1 MTVSENEKMISVVI
15 SKPLYERA
23 KKICDNR
30 GCSLSAFGQVAIEGR
45 VIECETPAA
54 SIKTINDLCGPVL
67 PCEEEPPR
75 AERKIIINPDPI
87 SEPQNPDW
95 LKLFAKVDAS

>member
-30 GCSLSAFGQVAIEGR
+30 GCSLSAFGQVAIENL
-45 VIECETPAA
+45 VVECETPAA
-54 SIKTINDLCGPVL
+54 SIKTVIDLC
-67 PCEEEPPR
+67 EEPPR

-87 SEPQNPDW
+87 NEQSNPDW
-95 LKLFAKVDAS
+95 SKLFTAKV

>member
-15 SKPLYERA
+15 SKPLFERV

-30 GCSLSAFGQVAIEGR
+30 GCSISAFGQVAIEER
-45 VIECETPAA
+45 VVECETPAE

-67 PCEEEPPR
+67 PCEEER
-75 AERKIIINPDPI
+75 TNHDTDSIVIEPDPVHDG
-87 SEPQNPDW
+87 PDW
-95 LKLFAKVDAS
+95 SKLFVKV